1 MNYTEEASDVSDDS
15 SLDDEDGLENKKS
28 FMGLALLLGRYGRY
42 NEILGKGAS
51 KIVYRAFD
59 EYEGI
64 EVAWNQFVD
73 PFHSKVDELL
83 KMAHKYYDDVPLPK
97 LVAADFGS
105 LELSL
110 VDGRTL
116 TDFMHRQGLQM
127 RSFGRVVV
135 ISGGTSTPHNCRL
148 WRYQT
153 VWRTTQERYNL
164 EDLS

>member
-1 MNYTEEASDVSDDS
+1 MEASSSD
-15 SLDDEDGLENKKS
+15 
-28 FMGLALLLGRYGRY
+28 ALFFTNQ
-42 NEILGKGAS
+42 NE
-51 KIVYRAFD
+51 
-59 EYEGI
+59 
-64 EVAWNQFVD
+64 FVD

-135 ISGGTSTPHNCRL
+135 ISGGPS
-148 WRYQT
+148 
-153 VWRTTQERYNL
+153 YNSKGRALL
-164 EDLS
+164 EVIEKKEFQKSLDFKLLFNPLNT